1 MRKEKRVVKRRWFS
15 KKQNTW
21 IEKTYVYE
29 DGRSTK
35 GKILV
40 NKQGKINEKNVEK
53 YKETIINNANLSE
66 EAKRQL
72 MDVLNQTI
80 NLRKDHIKELTT
92 SGFRSLRIN
101 DPITRMFSNAG
112 YSVEEVAEEYGLN
125 VDDLLD
131 QKNWNGSIYKGEWEF
146 IFNYTGCIF
155 KKCKN

>member
-21 IEKTYVYE
+21 TEKTYVYE
-29 DGRSTK
+29 HGKSTK

-53 YKETIINNANLSE
+53 YKETINNNANISE
-66 EAKRQL
+66 EAKREL
-72 MDVLNQTI
+72 LEMLDQTI
-80 NLRKDHIKELTT
+80 DHRKDHIKELTT
-92 SGFRSLRIN
+92 SGFRSLHIN

-131 QKNWNGSIYKGEWEF
+131 EKNWNGSIFMGMYQ
-146 IFNYTGCIF
+146 FNFTYTGDIF
-155 KKCKN
+155 KRV